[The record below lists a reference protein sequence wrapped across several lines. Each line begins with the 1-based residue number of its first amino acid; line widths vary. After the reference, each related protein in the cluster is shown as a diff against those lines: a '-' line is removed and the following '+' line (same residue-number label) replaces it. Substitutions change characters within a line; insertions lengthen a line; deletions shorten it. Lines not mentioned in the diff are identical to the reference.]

1 MDKWGALVVLGN
13 KTRRDAHLA
22 LDPTESEIFWKLG
35 MEGCPGRTG
44 IVEMVSEAE
53 GGDKVAVVR
62 RATWEEKRMKRL
74 GSE

>member
-1 MDKWGALVVLGN
+1 MGN

-35 MEGCPGRTG
+35 MAEYPGRTE
-44 IVEMVSEAE
+44 IIEIVSEAK
-53 GGDKVAVVR
+53 GGDKEAVVR
-62 RATWEEKRMKRL
+62 RATWEERRVKRL

>member
-1 MDKWGALVVLGN
+1 MGK
-13 KTRRDAHLA
+13 KTRRDAHPA

-35 MEGCPGRTG
+35 MAEHPGRTE
-44 IVEMVSEAE
+44 IVEFVSEAK

-62 RATWEEKRMKRL
+62 RATREKKRMKRL